1 MKTAPRRK
9 AAIDITALL
18 NDMAGRLG
26 ACLRELGRGD
36 FVLIGIRTGGVWVA
50 EELHKRLKPPEP
62 VGGLNIAY
70 HRDDFARK
78 GLHPT
83 VEPSDLPF
91 GVENRHVVLVDDI
104 LYTGRTVRAALNEIF
119 DYGRPASVTL
129 VVLVDRCGRELP
141 IEANLVGTTMTLAPG
156 EHVKLTGPEPLA
168 LRLQKSA

>member
-1 MKTAPRRK
+1 MKTAPRKK
-9 AAIDITALL
+9 AAVDIPVLL
-18 NDMAGRLG
+18 DDMADRLG
-26 ACLRELGRGD
+26 ARLRELGREE
-36 FVLIGIRTGGVWVA
+36 FVLIGIRTGGVWIA
-50 EELHKRLKPPEP
+50 EELHKRLKPSEP

-91 GVENRHVVLVDDI
+91 DVENRHVVLIDDI

-119 DYGRPASVTL
+119 DYGRPASVAL
-129 VVLVDRCGRELP
+129 VVLVDRGGRELP
-141 IEANLVGTTMTLAPG
+141 IEANIVGTVMTLAPG

-168 LRLQKSA
+168 LKLQKSA

>member
-1 MKTAPRRK
+1 MKTAPRKR
-9 AAIDITALL
+9 AAVDIPVLL
-18 NDMAGRLG
+18 DGMADRLD
-26 ACLRELGRGD
+26 ACLRALDREE
-36 FVLIGIRTGGVWVA
+36 FVLIGIRTGGVWIA

-91 GVENRHVVLVDDI
+91 DVENRHVVLVDDI

-119 DYGRPASVTL
+119 DYGRPASVAL
-129 VVLVDRCGRELP
+129 VVLVDRGGRELP
-141 IEANLVGTTMTLAPG
+141 IEANIVGTVMTLAPG

-168 LRLQKSA
+168 LKLQKSE

>member
-1 MKTAPRRK
+1 MKTTPRKRPSV
-9 AAIDITALL
+9 DIPALL
-18 NDMAGRLG
+18 DEMAERLG
-26 ACLRELGRGD
+26 ATLLEAGREE
-36 FVLIGIRTGGVWVA
+36 FVIIGIRTGGVWVA
-50 EELHKRLKPPEP
+50 DELQKRLKLREP

-91 GVENRHVVLVDDI
+91 SVEGRHVVLVDDI

-129 VVLVDRCGRELP
+129 VVLVDRGGRELP
-141 IEANLVGTTMTLAPG
+141 IEANIVGTLMTLSAG

-168 LRLQKSA
+168 LKLQKSA

>member
-1 MKTAPRRK
+1 MKNAPRK
-9 AAIDITALL
+9 KPSIDIPTVL
-18 NDMAGRLG
+18 DEMAERLG
-26 ACLRELGRGD
+26 ASLREVGREE

-50 EELHKRLKPPEP
+50 DELQKRLKLPEP

-91 GVENRHVVLVDDI
+91 SVEGRHVVLVDDI

-129 VVLVDRCGRELP
+129 VVLVDRGGRELP
-141 IEANLVGTTMTLAPG
+141 IEANIVGTEMTLSAG
-156 EHVKLTGPEPLA
+156 EHVKLTGPEPLV
-168 LRLQKSA
+168 LKLQKSA